1 MHQTPATTQVIS
13 RSYLS
18 GLVIKCGLLFAG
30 GLILTGLILYFTS
43 HQPLGPSYQES
54 FSRLSQFKEELLT
67 KSIIIYCLLTTMIL
81 VGVIFITMIYSH
93 RVVGPLVGIKR
104 VVKAIASGD
113 LSQKARLRK
122 KDAIKPMA
130 EALNT
135 LIDIYTSKITL
146 ADQHTKTLQDL
157 LDRPGDPPQAAE
169 IIEQVKAI
177 KDITSSLR
185 LQ

>member
-1 MHQTPATTQVIS
+1 MQQTPATTQVIPK
-13 RSYLS
+13 SYLS
-18 GLVIKCGLLFAG
+18 GLIVKCGLLFAG
-30 GLILTGLILYFTS
+30 GLLLTGAILYLTN

-54 FSRLSQFKEELLT
+54 FTRLAQIKAELLT

-93 RVVGPLVGIKR
+93 RIVGPLVGIKR
-104 VVKAIASGD
+104 VVQAIASGD
-113 LSQKARLRK
+113 LSQKARLRQ

-135 LIDIYTSKITL
+135 LSSTYTSKITL
-146 ADQHTKTLQDL
+146 IDQHAKAMQEL
-157 LDRPGDPPQAAE
+157 LDRPGDPPQGKE
-169 IIEQVKAI
+169 IIEQAKAI
-177 KDITSSLR
+177 KDITSQMR

>member
-1 MHQTPATTQVIS
+1 MQQTPATTQVIPK
-13 RSYLS
+13 SYLS
-18 GLVIKCGLLFAG
+18 GLILKCGLFFAG
-30 GLILTGLILYFTS
+30 GLILTGVIFYYTN
-43 HQPLGPSYQES
+43 HQVLGPSYQES
-54 FSRLSQFKEELLT
+54 FTRLAQIKEELLT

-81 VGVIFITMIYSH
+81 AGVIFITMIYSH

-104 VVKAIASGD
+104 VIKAIASGD
-113 LSQKARLRK
+113 LSQKARLRQ

-135 LIDIYTSKITL
+135 LSAVYTSKISL
-146 ADQHTKTLQDL
+146 ADQHAKALQDM
-157 LDRPGDPPQAAE
+157 LDRPGDPPQASE
-169 IIEQVKAI
+169 IMEKAKAI